1 MPTAEVRYRLPVI
14 ETQAGDVSAYIP
26 TNVISITDG
35 QIYETDLFHAAS
47 ARPLTWDFPSP
58 GRRGGADRAMK
69 QVAGRLRLTWP
80 NTRAGGL
87 CPVWDGPD
95 KATRARLSR
104 GERMMELLKQ
114 GQYQP
119 MPVEEQIVV
128 IYAAV
133 NRYLDALP
141 LERIRAFEREYLHFL
156 RSSYP
161 QLLQGIREKKLLDEE
176 LEALLKTSIQE
187 FLAGFAPAGGDDS

>member
-1 MPTAEVRYRLPVI
+1 
-14 ETQAGDVSAYIP
+14 
-26 TNVISITDG
+26 
-35 QIYETDLFHAAS
+35 
-47 ARPLTWDFPSP
+47 
-58 GRRGGADRAMK
+58 MK
-69 QVAGRLRLTWP
+69 QVAGRLRLDLAQYQELAAFAQFGTD
-80 NTRAGGL
+80 L
-87 CPVWDGPD
+87 D
-95 KATRARLSR
+95 KATQARLSR
-104 GERMMELLKQ
+104 GERIMELLKQ